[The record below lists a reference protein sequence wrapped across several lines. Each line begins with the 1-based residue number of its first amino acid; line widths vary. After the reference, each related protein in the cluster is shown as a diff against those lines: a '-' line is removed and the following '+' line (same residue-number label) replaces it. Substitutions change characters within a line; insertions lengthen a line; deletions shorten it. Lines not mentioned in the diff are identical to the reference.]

1 MMVLH
6 VVLVLAAGV
15 PALGTRI
22 AGRVVV
28 AAARRVVAVEHV
40 VGRTASAA
48 SVTGFVR

>member
-15 PALGTRI
+15 PALGTRV

-28 AAARRVVAVEHV
+28 AAARRVVTVEHI
-40 VGRTASAA
+40 GRIASAA